1 MTIGERIKQA
11 RKIRGMSQREL
22 AKRAEVSAQAISKY
36 ERDINAP
43 SSGVLLRLAKALG
56 VGVEFFVRPRSVL
69 SITPDY
75 RRRQAFPR
83 KRVAALIAEI
93 ADWLERYIEIER
105 ILRPDEGG
113 LAFEFPSGYPRAVS
127 SMEEVEEAALDLRR
141 AWDLGS
147 DPIENLVHLL
157 EDRGIKVGVIDSE
170 DDRFDACTFFAGD
183 DGRAPVVVA
192 RSKIPGDRQRFSI
205 AHELGHLMIEP
216 GEGLDAERAA
226 HRFAGA
232 FLVPEK
238 AARFELAA
246 GKGLRRDLSDFE
258 LLALK
263 QKYGMSMQAWIY
275 RAKDLGIISE
285 ERGTGLFKKFRA
297 RGWHKREPG
306 AQISSE
312 WPMRFEI
319 LVNLA
324 LAEEAISKR
333 RAEELLNRPVEESFA
348 EDSEAS
354 DSSAEKLISD
364 PILVRDAPEGESMEY
379 EIGPISSEDRKE
391 IVEIFNFY
399 VENSFAAFPEKRVPT
414 EFFNVLMEA
423 CRGYPAF
430 AARDAGGRVLGFALL
445 RPHHPMPAFSSAAE
459 ISIFIHPEFKGRGKG
474 RSLVERLVDEAKRM
488 GISSILASIS
498 SRNEESIAFHGR
510 LGFREC
516 GRFKSIGK
524 KWGEDFDVIWMQK
537 ML

>member
-11 RKIRGMSQREL
+11 RKIRGMSQRVL

-43 SSGVLLRLAKALG
+43 SSGVLLRLSKALG
-56 VGVEFFVRPRSVL
+56 VGVEFFVRPRSVVR
-69 SITPDY
+69 ITPDY
-75 RRRQAFPR
+75 RKRRALPR
-83 KRVAALIAEI
+83 KREATLIAEI

-113 LAFEFPSGYPRAVS
+113 LLFEFPPGFPRSVS
-127 SMEEVEEAALDLRR
+127 SMEDVEAAASDLRR

-170 DDRFDACTFFAGD
+170 DDRFDACTFFAGYD
-183 DGRAPVVVA
+183 SSAPVVVA

-216 GEGLDAERAA
+216 GGGLDAEKAA

-238 AARFELAA
+238 AARFELELAT
-246 GKGLRRDLSDFE
+246 GRGRRRDLSDFE

-285 ERGTGLFKKFRA
+285 ERATGLFKKFRA
-297 RGWHKREPG
+297 RGWHKTEPG

-312 WPMRFEI
+312 WPMRFEL

-333 RAEELLNRPVEESFA
+333 RASELLNEPVERSPA
-348 EDSEAS
+348 EL
-354 DSSAEKLISD
+354 AEKY
-364 PILVRDAPEGESMEY
+364 ESQ
-379 EIGPISSEDRKE
+379 
-391 IVEIFNFY
+391 
-399 VENSFAAFPEKRVPT
+399 AAA
-414 EFFNVLMEA
+414 L
-423 CRGYPAF
+423 CR
-430 AARDAGGRVLGFALL
+430 
-445 RPHHPMPAFSSAAE
+445 
-459 ISIFIHPEFKGRGKG
+459 
-474 RSLVERLVDEAKRM
+474 
-488 GISSILASIS
+488 
-498 SRNEESIAFHGR
+498 
-510 LGFREC
+510 
-516 GRFKSIGK
+516 
-524 KWGEDFDVIWMQK
+524 
-537 ML
+537 